1 MRGLL
6 GPMIALAIVFGAGGA
21 LLINRMVERVH
32 DRLLEASTR
41 AVADTLAVDQ
51 GRVTLDLPP
60 AAFGML
66 ENDARDNVY
75 YSVTGPQGLVTGY
88 DDLPVAQ
95 SPALGVTRFRYV
107 DYRNRRVRI
116 ASEARR
122 LPRIQGLVVVQ
133 VAETLDARRGLANQ
147 LLLALGALEISI
159 IALTALLVPAAV
171 RWGLR
176 PLRRIEAAADAR
188 GADADFTPLPIDQA
202 PAEVRRLIGAFN
214 ALLLRLDTAVDGM
227 RRFTADASH
236 QLRTPVAVMRT
247 NIGLL
252 ERIVE
257 PPEARQR
264 IADLDASASR
274 LQRLLEQLLA
284 LSRAENATSAAIRSI
299 NLTEL
304 ARQIA
309 MEHAPRALA
318 AGQDLDFIAPAPR
331 LDALCDPLLTTEI
344 VSNLLDNAIRYAGS
358 GATLTVGVAE
368 EGDEIVLSVSD
379 DGPGV
384 APDKR
389 HRLTERF
396 YRAVDDE
403 DAAGSGLGLSIAKQ
417 LAHAMNGRFEVA
429 HGDVGLTAF
438 LHLRRY
444 RAVSLTQ

>member
-1 MRGLL
+1 
-6 GPMIALAIVFGAGGA
+6 MIAVALVLGAGGA
-21 LLINRMVERVH
+21 LLINRIVERVH

-41 AVADTLAVDQ
+41 AVADTVAVDR

-75 YSVTGPQGLVTGY
+75 YSVTAPQGLVTGY
-88 DDLPVAQ
+88 DDLPVTP
-95 SPALGVTRFRYV
+95 SPALGGTQFRYL
-107 DYRNRRVRI
+107 DYRDRRVRI

-122 LPRIQGLVVVQ
+122 LPRIEGLVVVQ
-133 VAETLDARRGLANQ
+133 VAETLDARHALAAQ

-188 GADADFTPLPIDQA
+188 GAEADFTPLPIEQA

-214 ALLLRLDTAVDGM
+214 ALLLRLDAAVDGL

-252 ERIVE
+252 DRMITE
-257 PPEARQR
+257 PSEGRER
-264 IADLDASASR
+264 IADLDASATR

-284 LSRAENATSAAIRSI
+284 LSRAENAVSAATRSVD
-299 NLTEL
+299 LVEL
-304 ARQIA
+304 SRQIA
-309 MEHAPRALA
+309 MDHAPRALA
-318 AGQDLDFIAPAPR
+318 AGQDLDFVAQAPR
-331 LDALCDPLLTTEI
+331 LDGFCDPLLTTEI
-344 VSNLLDNAIRYAGS
+344 ISNLLDNAIRYAGS
-358 GATLTVGVAE
+358 GAMLTVRVTKEGE
-368 EGDEIVLSVSD
+368 EISISVSD

-384 APDKR
+384 APDR
-389 HRLTERF
+389 RQRLTERF
-396 YRAVDDE
+396 YRAIDDE
-403 DAAGSGLGLSIAKQ
+403 HVSGSGLGLSIAKQ
-417 LAHAMNGRFEVA
+417 LAHAMNGRLEIR
-429 HGDVGLTAF
+429 HGDVGLTAV
-438 LHLRRY
+438 LHLPCDGEP
-444 RAVSLTQ
+444 

>member
-1 MRGLL
+1 
-6 GPMIALAIVFGAGGA
+6 MIALALVFGAGGA

-75 YSVTGPQGLVTGY
+75 YSVRAPQGLVTGY

-107 DYRNRRVRI
+107 DYRDRRVRI

-122 LPRIQGLVVVQ
+122 LPRIEGLVVVQ
-133 VAETLDARRGLANQ
+133 VAETLDARHGLANQ

-159 IALTALLVPAAV
+159 IALTALMVPAAV

-188 GADADFTPLPIDQA
+188 GAHADFTPLPIDQA

-214 ALLLRLDTAVDGM
+214 ALLLRLDTAVGGM

-252 ERIVE
+252 ERMIVE
-257 PPEARQR
+257 PPEACQR
-264 IADLDASASR
+264 IADLDASATR

-284 LSRAENATSAAIRSI
+284 LSRAENASSAVIRSV

-318 AGQDLDFIAPAPR
+318 AGQDLDFIAQPPR

-358 GATLTVGVAE
+358 GAMLTVRVAR
-368 EGDEIVLSVSD
+368 EGEEIVVSVSD

-396 YRAVDDE
+396 YRAVGDE
-403 DAAGSGLGLSIAKQ
+403 DATGSGLGLSIAKH

-429 HGDVGLTAF
+429 HGDVGFAAF
-438 LHLRRY
+438 LHLRRD
-444 RAVSLTQ
+444 RATVDGAG